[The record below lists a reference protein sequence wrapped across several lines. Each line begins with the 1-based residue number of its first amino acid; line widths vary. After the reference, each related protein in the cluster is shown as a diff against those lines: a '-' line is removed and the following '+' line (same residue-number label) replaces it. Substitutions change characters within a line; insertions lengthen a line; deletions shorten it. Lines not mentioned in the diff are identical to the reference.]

1 MNNLRSKFLAWT
13 FTPKGRVRPG
23 AHQQAWS
30 VFALA
35 LCLLPLVGCA
45 KPSANEF
52 TVVAYNV
59 ENLFDVDGIAIYRD
73 YTQDEPDD
81 PFTYSRAKLLTKLQ
95 NTAAVLAYFNEG
107 AGPEVILFQELEAD
121 FSPETTVED
130 LDQFLV
136 AYADTTVA
144 AMLGEGWKPEYAGLP
159 TAAWLLKALSDAG
172 LKGYEVVSVPA
183 KAQDVGIAHTNAVFS
198 KFPILA
204 STAHPLEQARDIL
217 EVELDVE
224 GHSLFLF
231 DNHWKSGASNPERE
245 PIRVQNATVLRG
257 LIDARL
263 AEDPNADI
271 ILGGDFNSHYNH
283 SILYSDIETGINDV
297 LGSQGNELAIRE
309 QGGADLYNLWYELSP
324 EARYSE
330 VWRGHRG
337 TLMHLLITRGL
348 YDDHGIRYVDGSFD
362 KLLLQGLNA
371 DGIGRPLAWTFAG
384 QTGGGASDHFPVY
397 ARFAVGTGEKGA
409 FVELVEPSAGT
420 DALDFEMPLNY
431 DSEGAAALKDGAFLA
446 EISDED
452 LGPYVGKLF
461 RVDASILQLRTLRLD
476 VGGVEWSGYAPD
488 KAVQAALSALDP
500 DQVHPLV
507 VQLGIWK
514 GKRQFVVEGIITAN

>member
-1 MNNLRSKFLAWT
+1 MGRTRFSLRQH
-13 FTPKGRVRPG
+13 GRHV
-23 AHQQAWS
+23 
-30 VFALA
+30 LLYA
-35 LCLLPLVGCA
+35 LCFLPLVGCA

-59 ENLFDVDGIAIYRD
+59 ENLFDMDGIAIYRD

-95 NTAAVLAYFNEG
+95 NTAAVLTHFNEG

-130 LDQFLV
+130 LDQFL
-136 AYADTTVA
+136 ADYAGTTVA

-159 TAAWLLKALSDAG
+159 SAAWLLKALSDAG

-198 KFPILA
+198 KFPIVA

-224 GHSLFLF
+224 GHSLFLY
-231 DNHWKSGASNPERE
+231 DNHWKSGASNPDRE

-263 AEDPNADI
+263 AADPNADI

-283 SILYSDIETGINDV
+283 SILYPTIETGINDV

-309 QGGADLYNLWYELSP
+309 QGGVDLYNLWFELSP
-324 EARYSE
+324 GARYSE
-330 VWRGHRG
+330 VWRGRRG
-337 TLMHLLITRGL
+337 TLMHLLLTRGL
-348 YDDHGIRYVDGSFD
+348 YDNHGIRYVDGSFD
-362 KLLLQGLNA
+362 KLLLKGLNA

-384 QTGGGASDHFPVY
+384 RTGGGASDHFPVY
-397 ARFAVGTGEKGA
+397 ARFTVGTDEKGA
-409 FVELVEPSAGT
+409 FVELVEPSAGA

-431 DSEGAAALKDGAFLA
+431 DSEEKTALKDGAFLA
-446 EISDED
+446 GISDDD

-461 RVDASILQLRTLRLD
+461 RVDASILQLRALRLD

-488 KAVQAALSALDP
+488 KAVQAALKALDP
-500 DQVHPLV
+500 DQVHGFA

-514 GKRQFVVEGIITAN
+514 GKRQFVVEGIIAAN